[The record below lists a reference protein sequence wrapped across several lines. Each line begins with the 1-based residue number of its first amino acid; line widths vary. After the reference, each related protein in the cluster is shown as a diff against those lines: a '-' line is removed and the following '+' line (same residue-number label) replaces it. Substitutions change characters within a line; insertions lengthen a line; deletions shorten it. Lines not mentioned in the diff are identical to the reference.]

1 VKSLVV
7 QLALIFAERKARQN
21 LRPLLALLIALG
33 VTILAFS
40 VCFRLIMWQVEERH
54 YSWASSVYWTL
65 TVMSTLGFGDITFQS
80 DLGRAFSVVVL
91 LTGLVLLLIVMP
103 FAFIRF
109 FYAPWLEARIRLRA
123 PREVPEEATGHVIFC
138 HYDPVVGAVGDRL
151 RSLGIPHF
159 VIEADPATAG
169 NLHVDGVPAV
179 TGDVDA
185 RKTYAALRAEQAR
198 LVVANLDDATNS
210 NVTLTVREQAPQ
222 VSVAAIAEEED
233 AVDVLQLAGA
243 TYVLPLKQKLGEH
256 LASRVNAGPV
266 QAHVVGRFKDLSI
279 AEFPVHK
286 TSLAGRAIRDTR
298 LRQLTG
304 LSIVAYWERG
314 HLLPAR
320 ADSVL
325 GDYSVAVVVGT
336 EDQVTELNAM
346 FVIYAPNENPVVVI
360 GGGKVGQATARALRT
375 RDVAVH
381 LVEKDAQQRALLERC
396 ADRVIVGNAADR
408 DVLMDAGLARAPSVV
423 LTTNDDAINI
433 FLAIYCRR
441 LNPDLRIVSRITH
454 ERNLEAIHRAGA
466 DFVLSYNALAAK
478 SLMALLLH
486 REVVVLG
493 DGADLFMLKV
503 PQSLADKTLAESGI
517 GAETGLNVIAVQ
529 FGEQVVTNPPATCRL
544 RAGAEIAVIGTSEQR
559 QTFLER
565 FGDAGGSRQARRKGG

>member
-21 LRPLLALLIALG
+21 LRPLLTLLIALG
-33 VTILAFS
+33 VTIVSFS
-40 VCFRLIMWQVEERH
+40 IAFRLIMWQVEERH

-65 TVMSTLGFGDITFQS
+65 TVMSTLGFGDITFHS
-80 DLGRAFSVVVL
+80 DIGRAFSVVVL
-91 LTGLVLLLIVMP
+91 MTGLVLLLIVMP

-123 PREVPEEATGHVIFC
+123 PREVPADAAGHVIFC
-138 HYDPVVGAVGDRL
+138 HYDEVVGALGERL
-151 RSLGIPHF
+151 KLLGIPHF
-159 VIEADPATAG
+159 VIESDPATAG

-185 RKTYAALRAEQAR
+185 RRTYAALRAEHAR
-198 LVVANLDDATNS
+198 LVVANMDDATNS
-210 NVTLTVREQAPQ
+210 NITLTVREQAPE

-233 AVDVLQLAGA
+233 AVDVLQMAGA
-243 TYVLPLKQKLGEH
+243 SCALPLKQRLGEH

-266 QAHVVGRFKDLSI
+266 QAHVVGRFKDLLI

-286 TSLAGRAIRDTR
+286 TSLAGRTIRDTR

-304 LSIVAYWERG
+304 LTIVAYWERG

-320 ADSVL
+320 ADSLL
-325 GDYSVAVVVGT
+325 GDYSVVVVVGT

-360 GGGKVGQATARALRT
+360 GGGKVGQATAQALRK
-375 RDVAVH
+375 REVAVH
-381 LVEKDAQQRALLERC
+381 LVEKDASQRALLERC

-408 DVLMDAGLARAPSVV
+408 DVLANAGLAQAPSVV

-433 FLAIYCRR
+433 FLAIFCRR

-466 DFVLSYNALAAK
+466 DFVLSYNALALK
-478 SLMALLLH
+478 SILALLLH

-493 DGADLFMLKV
+493 DGADLFMLRI
-503 PQSLADKTLAESGI
+503 PDSLAGKSLAESGI

-529 FGEQVVTNPPATCRL
+529 YGDHVVTNPPASFRL
-544 RAGAEIAVIGTSEQR
+544 RAGGEIAVIGTSEQR
-559 QTFLER
+559 QQFAER
-565 FGDAGGSRQARRKGG
+565 FGGDSGSRHGRRRK

>member
-1 VKSLVV
+1 MKSLVV
-7 QLALIFAERKARQN
+7 QLALMFAERKARQD
-21 LRPLLALLIALG
+21 LRPLIALLIALG
-33 VTILAFS
+33 LTIALFS
-40 VCFRLIMWQVEERH
+40 VCFHVIMGQVEGRE

-65 TVMSTLGFGDITFQS
+65 TVMSTLGFGDITFHS
-80 DLGRAFSVVVL
+80 DIGRAFSVVVL
-91 LTGLVLLLIVMP
+91 LTGLVLLLVVMP
-103 FAFIRF
+103 FAFIRS

-123 PREVPEEATGHVIFC
+123 PREAPEDVTGHVIFC
-138 HYDPVVGAVGDRL
+138 HYDPVVGALAERL
-151 RSLGIPHF
+151 RSLGIPHY
-159 VIEADPATAG
+159 VIEQDPATAG
-169 NLHVDGVPAV
+169 NLHVDGVSAV

-185 RKTYAALRAEQAR
+185 RKTYAALRAEHAL

-210 NVTLTVREQAPQ
+210 NITLTVREQAPQ
-222 VSVAAIAEEED
+222 VAVAAIAEEED

-243 TYVLPLKQKLGEH
+243 NYVLPLKQKLGEH

-266 QAHVVGRFKDLSI
+266 QAHVVGRFKDLLI
-279 AEFPVHK
+279 AEFPVHN

-360 GGGKVGQATARALRT
+360 GGGKVGQATARALRG
-375 RDVAVH
+375 REVAVH
-381 LVEKDAQQRALLERC
+381 LVEKDAGQRAQLARV
-396 ADRVIVGNAADR
+396 ADRVIIGNAADR

-433 FLAIYCRR
+433 FLSIYCRR

-466 DFVLSYNALAAK
+466 DFVLSYNALAVK

-493 DGADLFMLKV
+493 DGADLFMLRV
-503 PQSLADKTLAESGI
+503 PESIADKTLAESGI
-517 GAETGLNVIAVQ
+517 GAHTGLNVIAVQ
-529 FGEQVVTNPPATCRL
+529 FGEEVVTNPPATCRL
-544 RAGAEIAVIGTSEQR
+544 RAGGEIVVIGTSEQR
-559 QTFLER
+559 QTFIER
-565 FGDAGGSRQARRKGG
+565 FGGAASRHSRRKGA

>member
-1 VKSLVV
+1 LKSLVV

-21 LRPLLALLIALG
+21 LRPLLALLIALAI
-33 VTILAFS
+33 TILAFS
-40 VCFRLIMWQVEERH
+40 VCFRLIMWQVEGRH

-65 TVMSTLGFGDITFQS
+65 TVMSTLGFGDITFHS
-80 DLGRAFSVVVL
+80 DAGRAFSVVVL
-91 LTGLVLLLIVMP
+91 LTGLVLLLVVMP
-103 FAFIRF
+103 FAFIRS

-123 PREVPEEATGHVIFC
+123 PREAPKDVTGHVIFC
-138 HYDPVVGAVGDRL
+138 HYDPVVAALGERL
-151 RSLGIPHF
+151 KGLGIPHF
-159 VIEADPATAG
+159 VIEQDPTTAG
-169 NLHVDGVPAV
+169 NLHVDGVSAV

-185 RKTYAALRAEQAR
+185 RKTYAALRAEHAQ

-210 NVTLTVREQAPQ
+210 NITLTVREQAPQ
-222 VSVAAIAEEED
+222 VPVAAIAEEDD
-233 AVDVLQLAGA
+233 AADVLQLAGA
-243 TYVLPLKQKLGEH
+243 TYVLALKQKLGEH

-266 QAHVVGRFKDLSI
+266 QAHVVGRFKDLLI
-279 AEFPVHK
+279 AEFPVHN

-360 GGGKVGQATARALRT
+360 GGGKVGQATARALRA
-375 RDVAVH
+375 REVAVH
-381 LVEKDAQQRALLERC
+381 LIERDPGQRAILERV
-396 ADRVIVGNAADR
+396 ADRVVVGNAADR

-433 FLAIYCRR
+433 FLAIFCRR
-441 LNPDLRIVSRITH
+441 LNPDLRIVSRITY

-478 SLMALLLH
+478 SVMALLLH

-493 DGADLFMLKV
+493 DGADLFMLRV
-503 PQSLADKTLAESGI
+503 PESLAGKTLAESGI
-517 GAETGLNVIAVQ
+517 GAHTGLNVIAVQ
-529 FGEQVVTNPPATCRL
+529 FGEETVTNPAASCRL
-544 RAGAEIAVIGTSEQR
+544 RSGGEIAVIGTSEQR
-559 QTFLER
+559 QAFTDR
-565 FGDAGGSRQARRKGG
+565 FGTSARPAKKRAQ